1 MSDLL
6 TAKDVEVKQFKKV
19 RFGGYSVPEV
29 EDFLNQVADDIEA
42 YAIQLDEKDAR
53 IIELEAYAKKQD
65 AMTDAIKD
73 ALIQARQSA
82 KEIEDKAQAQTE
94 KIIADAQ
101 EQSSRIISE
110 AKEEAA
116 RIISEADGKV
126 QARLDE
132 ADVKASEVLSRAK
145 LSAEEMT
152 QASQDRRAKADKSL
166 ANIEQELESRR
177 HEAESKAEEILSS
190 ARTESRRMLAE
201 AEKEASDYDGQIRF
215 LNLRKQQ
222 FLKDAYTLLADF
234 GKVIE
239 RAQEEIDA
247 GMQEEARNLMN
258 GNIHEDITEE
268 NGEYEEHKEM
278 NTDEAVIEE
287 N

>member
-6 TAKDVEVKQFKKV
+6 TAKDIEVKEFKKV

-53 IIELEAYAKKQD
+53 ITELEAYAKKQD
-65 AMTDAIKD
+65 EMTDAIKD

-82 KEIEDKAQAQTE
+82 KEIEERAQAQTE
-94 KIIADAQ
+94 KAIADA
-101 EQSSRIISE
+101 R
-110 AKEEAA
+110 EEAA
-116 RIISEADGKV
+116 RIIAEADGKV

-132 ADVKASEVLSRAK
+132 ADAKAREMLSRAK
-145 LSAEEMT
+145 LSADEMT
-152 QASQDRRAKADKSL
+152 QASQDRRAKADKSI
-166 ANIEQELESRR
+166 AGIEQELESRR

-190 ARTESRRMLAE
+190 ARSEARKMLAD
-201 AEKEASDYDGQIRF
+201 AEKEASEYDGQIRF

-247 GMQEEARNLMN
+247 DMQEEAMNLMN
-258 GNIHEDITEE
+258 GNIHE
-268 NGEYEEHKEM
+268 NLPEEHEEHEAM
-278 NTDEAVIEE
+278 NEDINTNEAVIEE

>member
-19 RFGGYSVPEV
+19 KFGGYSVAEV

-53 IIELEAYAKKQD
+53 IAELEAYAKKQD
-65 AMTDAIKD
+65 EMTDAIKD

-82 KEIEDKAQAQTE
+82 KEIEERAQAQTE
-94 KIIADAQ
+94 KLIADA
-101 EQSSRIISE
+101 R
-110 AKEEAA
+110 EEAE

-126 QARLDE
+126 QTRLDE
-132 ADVKASEVLSRAK
+132 ADVKAQEVISRAK
-145 LSAEEMT
+145 HSAEEMT

-166 ANIEQELESRR
+166 ASIEQELDSRR
-177 HEAESKAEEILSS
+177 REAEAKAEEILSS
-190 ARTESRRMLAE
+190 ARTEARRMLSD
-201 AEKEASDYDGQIRF
+201 AEKEASEYDGQIRF

-222 FLKDAYTLLADF
+222 FLKDAYSLLADF

-247 GMQEEARNLMN
+247 DMADMA
-258 GNIHEDITEE
+258 DMTEE
-268 NGEYEEHKEM
+268 KNMNMNVMNDDERELNTEAHEEINSPDETGE
-278 NTDEAVIEE
+278 
-287 N
+287 

>member
-1 MSDLL
+1 MSELL
-6 TAKDVEVKQFKKV
+6 TAKDIEVKEFKKV

-53 IIELEAYAKKQD
+53 IIELESYAKKQD
-65 AMTDAIKD
+65 EMTDAIKD

-94 KIIADAQ
+94 KIIADAK
-101 EQSSRIISE
+101 EQ
-110 AKEEAA
+110 AA

-126 QARLDE
+126 QARLNE
-132 ADVKASEVLSRAK
+132 ADAKANEVLSRAK
-145 LSAEEMT
+145 VSAEEMT
-152 QASQDRRAKADKSL
+152 LASQDRRAKADKSL

-177 HEAESKAEEILSS
+177 HEAEAKAEEILSS
-190 ARTESRRMLAE
+190 ARTEARRMLAD
-201 AEKEASDYDGQIRF
+201 AEKQASEYDGQLRF

-222 FLKDAYTLLADF
+222 FLKDAYSLLADF

-239 RAQEEIDA
+239 RAQEEIDSEMA
-247 GMQEEARNLMN
+247 EEAEESIDAVNEEVYDTHSVLEFAPESHES
-258 GNIHEDITEE
+258 HEDVSEAPDAHAEE
-268 NGEYEEHKEM
+268 K
-278 NTDEAVIEE
+278 
-287 N
+287 

>member
-19 RFGGYSVPEV
+19 RFGGYSVAEV

-53 IIELEAYAKKQD
+53 IQELEAYAKKQD
-65 AMTDAIKD
+65 DMTEAIKD

-82 KEIEDKAQAQTE
+82 KEIEERAQAQTD

-101 EQSSRIISE
+101 EQA
-110 AKEEAA
+110 AK
-116 RIISEADGKV
+116 IISEADGQV
-126 QARLDE
+126 QAKLGE
-132 ADVKASEVLSRAK
+132 ADVKAKEVLEHAK

-152 QASQDRRAKADKSL
+152 QASQDRRAKADKGL
-166 ANIEQELESRR
+166 AAIEQELESRR

-190 ARTESRRMLAE
+190 ARTEARRMLAD
-201 AEKEASDYDGQIRF
+201 AEKEASEYDGQIRF

-222 FLKDAYTLLADF
+222 FLKDAYSLVMDF
-234 GKVIE
+234 GKVLE
-239 RAQEEIDA
+239 RAQAEIDA
-247 GMQEEARNLMN
+247 DMEDENMNAENEIMPEPQEET
-258 GNIHEDITEE
+258 ITPDEE
-268 NGEYEEHKEM
+268 LNEGEA
-278 NTDEAVIEE
+278 N
-287 N
+287 